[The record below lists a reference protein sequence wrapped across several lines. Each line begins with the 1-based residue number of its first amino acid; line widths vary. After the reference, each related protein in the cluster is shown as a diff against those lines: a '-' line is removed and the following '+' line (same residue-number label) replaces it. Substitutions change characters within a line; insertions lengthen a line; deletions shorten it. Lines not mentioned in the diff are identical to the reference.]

1 MTYIIGA
8 TGVLDDL
15 AGAGPGVLVAAV
27 FLLVGGPKRLPG
39 LVTVVAVINRSCRQS
54 HLLVN
59 DPARDVHRVMD
70 HMGLGSDVVI
80 VLLHGVLWSPS
91 HNVMNV
97 APTIHFMIVCG
108 VCCDPSALL
117 VIVPEVAANP
127 GIMRVGHGKE
137 GSSLIIVA
145 IVATIPRIV
154 REMC

>member
-1 MTYIIGA
+1 M
-8 TGVLDDL
+8 LDDL

-97 APTIHFMIVCG
+97 APQ
-108 VCCDPSALL
+108 S
-117 VIVPEVAANP
+117 VAAAAATLP
-127 GIMRVGHGKE
+127 SLLSVLSAHDSTQLMFPDGCAALTVSIEEQVPAPASSCPRAMRAPALV
-137 GSSLIIVA
+137 
-145 IVATIPRIV
+145 
-154 REMC
+154 C

>member
-1 MTYIIGA
+1 M
-8 TGVLDDL
+8 LDDL

-80 VLLHGVLWSPS
+80 VLLHGVLWSPN
-91 HNVMNV
+91 HKVMNV
-97 APTIHFMIVCG
+97 APQ
-108 VCCDPSALL
+108 S
-117 VIVPEVAANP
+117 VAAAAATLP
-127 GIMRVGHGKE
+127 SLLSVLSAHDSTQLMLPDGCAALTVSIEEQVPAPASSCPRAMRAPALV
-137 GSSLIIVA
+137 
-145 IVATIPRIV
+145 
-154 REMC
+154 C